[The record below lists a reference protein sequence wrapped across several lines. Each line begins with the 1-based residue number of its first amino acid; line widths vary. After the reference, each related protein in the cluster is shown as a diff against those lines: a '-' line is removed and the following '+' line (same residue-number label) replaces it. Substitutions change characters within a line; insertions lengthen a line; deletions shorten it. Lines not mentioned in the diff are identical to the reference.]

1 MEPQSADLNP
11 LEHLSD
17 QVQPCEVH
25 QEGAA
30 YKSSADMLSCQ
41 YGPECFQHL
50 AESGSWRIKA
60 TLEARE
66 GPTRQQQGVPNKVVF
81 INVLLALRHR
91 YIYTQH
97 ILKLE
102 AGTSETF
109 VISLFGSMYNVRF
122 LEQQDQPQTSSGS
135 AHTSDLI
142 IDMHVLLSSVQGTP
156 VTSPSQLKIKRCMS
170 MFPSPLETLLFG
182 GSHTFRAAMQTFF
195 IEDEKCVLSFT

>member
-11 LEHLSD
+11 LERLSD

-91 YIYTQH
+91 YIY
-97 ILKLE
+97 ILNIYSNLKQAHQKRLLSVCL
-102 AGTSETF
+102 GRCTTSGF
-109 VISLFGSMYNVRF
+109 WNSRISLKHP
-122 LEQQDQPQTSSGS
+122 LALPTHLTSSL
-135 AHTSDLI
+135 T
-142 IDMHVLLSSVQGTP
+142 
-156 VTSPSQLKIKRCMS
+156 CMS
-170 MFPSPLETLLFG
+170 SCLLFKG
-182 GSHTFRAAMQTFF
+182 HLLPHRHN
-195 IEDEKCVLSFT
+195 